1 MLLGKCITKMG
12 MSYRNKLLF
21 IVIVAV
27 AIIASVII
35 AISWMNSNEDI
46 KRLREH
52 MAFMRMD
59 NHQVFTPIVYYS

>member
-1 MLLGKCITKMG
+1 

-46 KRLREH
+46 KRLRETYGLY
-52 MAFMRMD
+52 AYG
-59 NHQVFTPIVYYS
+59 QSSSLYSNCILLMMESSAAL